1 MWKITNTSKKP
12 LNTGTFKN
20 VQTKS
25 ITKMSGRSP
34 HIADKSLI
42 SQAFFV
48 ITLESILALTVQE
61 DKEEPYF
68 LHKKGIL
75 FHFAM
80 QNH

>member
-1 MWKITNTSKKP
+1 MTL

-25 ITKMSGRSP
+25 ITKMFGRSP
-34 HIADKSLI
+34 HIADKILRN
-42 SQAFFV
+42 QAFFV

-61 DKEEPYF
+61 DKEVPYF
-68 LHKKGIL
+68 LYKKDIP

-80 QNH
+80 QHH